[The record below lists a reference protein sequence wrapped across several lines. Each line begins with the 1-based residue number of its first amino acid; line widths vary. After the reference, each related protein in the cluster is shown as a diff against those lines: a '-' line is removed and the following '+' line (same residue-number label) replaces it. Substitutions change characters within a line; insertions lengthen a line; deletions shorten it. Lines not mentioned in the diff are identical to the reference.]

1 MGREREHGRDK
12 FLFVCTSSSGPIDR
26 LTHISSVR
34 VWCYPSQPPSSP
46 SSSSSSLPPP
56 WVSHFLYDLFPCYL
70 LCFLTIANEGSYYSA
85 SSSSPPDCRDSD
97 EQAIRDT
104 RTEMKGR
111 RRRGREL
118 VALPWRPAMGT
129 RGGEEEEA
137 RDKCPARCC
146 RQIIDAQEPRQETLT
161 TIRYKQWTPR
171 K

>member
-129 RGGEEEEA
+129 RGGGGGGEGGGGGGT
-137 RDKCPARCC
+137 
-146 RQIIDAQEPRQETLT
+146 RQMPGEMLPPDYRRSRASSRNTYDDSL
-161 TIRYKQWTPR
+161 
-171 K
+171 